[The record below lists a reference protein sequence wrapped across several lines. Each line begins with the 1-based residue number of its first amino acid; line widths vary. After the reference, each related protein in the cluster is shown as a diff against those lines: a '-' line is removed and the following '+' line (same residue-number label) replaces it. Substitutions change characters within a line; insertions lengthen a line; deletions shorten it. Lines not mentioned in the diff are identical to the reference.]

1 MIRAAVTA
9 IALAAALVAW
19 APAAQAADECK
30 GLMVC
35 IPVAGPWVKIPA
47 PAAGGAATATWRLV
61 CPEGIVGGV
70 DARASEVAVAVEFP
84 GRLGSPVNPG
94 ITTART
100 LVFKGTYAGRVSRTT
115 SYRPFIGCIP
125 AAGGGGP
132 RTPTSVSRAV
142 EVKPGESIAV
152 RVATLRVQPGQLA
165 RATLRCRPGERLLSS
180 RHSVGLYTAGVPTR
194 AQLAAIR
201 VVRAT
206 ESGRVLVSATRR
218 AGLAAGVRAVV
229 QVQAECAR

>member
-1 MIRAAVTA
+1 MIRAAAV
-9 IALAAALVAW
+9 ALALAVALVAGV
-19 APAAQAADECK
+19 PAGQAADECK

-47 PAAGGAATATWRLV
+47 PAEGAAATATWRLV
-61 CPEGIVGGV
+61 CPEGVVGGV

-84 GRLGSPVNPG
+84 GRIGSPVNPG
-94 ITTART
+94 ITTTRS
-100 LVFKGTYAGRVSRTT
+100 LVFKGTYAGKVGRST

-125 AAGGGGP
+125 GGGGGP
-132 RTPTSVSRAV
+132 RTPTALSRAS
-142 EVKPGESIAV
+142 EVKPGEPITV
-152 RVATLRVQPGQLA
+152 RVATLRVRPGQLA
-165 RATLRCRPGERLLSS
+165 RTTLRCRPGERLLRS

-206 ESGRVLVSATRR
+206 RAGRVLVSATRR

-229 QVQAECAR
+229 QIQAECAR